1 MRLYK
6 KKPTIERS
14 RKKTP
19 AFLRGSAQQR
29 VFASRVFAMA
39 PVNNLTID
47 SYDVVSEA
55 GWQDELETL
64 IFKTTEPSRS
74 TPKVIETAADGISD
88 KTSGPPHLQRQ
99 SDPSYEDVELM
110 SVLEPEPLEVTTS
123 GEAEAPEQ
131 TLNGSTA
138 GGAEVSEQTL
148 NGAKSSSLPGALPL
162 QARGEQEGLSERSRP
177 SRRRRT
183 SASPSSSSSSHES
196 HIRRRRRRRLSYRSV
211 SAPYRRYHQPPREEV
226 LWAIGITFSATLH
239 SLLR

>member
-1 MRLYK
+1 
-6 KKPTIERS
+6 
-14 RKKTP
+14 
-19 AFLRGSAQQR
+19 
-29 VFASRVFAMA
+29 MA

-99 SDPSYEDVELM
+99 SDPSYVEDVELM

-123 GEAEAPEQ
+123 GGAEAPEQ

-138 GGAEVSEQTL
+138 GGAEASEQTL
-148 NGAKSSSLPGALPL
+148 NGAKSSSLPEKSEQPGALPL

-183 SASPSSSSSSHES
+183 SASPSSSSSSHGEFFPPGAVSLS
-196 HIRRRRRRRLSYRSV
+196 H
-211 SAPYRRYHQPPREEV
+211 E
-226 LWAIGITFSATLH
+226 
-239 SLLR
+239 